1 MIQFKLDDKEEAL
14 AKEWLTCHKDK
25 CPIKY
30 AGAIGGKYTWC
41 FTDTSLGVI
50 SSLKCHCGERIVL
63 TDFEDW

>member
-14 AKEWLTCHKDK
+14 AKEWLANHKEK

-30 AGAIGGKYTWC
+30 AGAIGGQYTWC
-41 FTDTSLGVI
+41 FTDTSIGDIAV
-50 SSLKCHCGERIVL
+50 LKCACGGKVDL